1 MLRSLERATALII
14 ATLLLVASST
24 LIIRYLT
31 PQGEIANGGRWGQVL
46 AHFGTGNRHA
56 GAPSDRPD
64 LRAQSELRLVSQ
76 QTAVYP
82 VNEAAP
88 LGIQVSGRTVGL
100 AVEIIGLPRG
110 TAISSGRPLGAGIWR
125 IPARD
130 ISNAVIQPP
139 RGFGGAINLAVE
151 LRLADDTI
159 VGRGSLHLEWT
170 PKAASGQNESAG
182 GMVLLDTAPKEA
194 AATSATTD
202 ANAIHGAAPV
212 QRDHEPIERVIR
224 RSQILMSEGDVGAAR
239 TLLQGAAEAGDARA
253 ALALGATYDPT
264 MLATLQAPSITADVA
279 LARDWYKRAS
289 DFGSQEAQQRLNL
302 LASRDVGVA
311 IDHVEVARKVESE
324 LPARDAASVLASAKP
339 KKHVARL
346 RDQLRGL
353 ASDPFTPFAVY
364 TAGARVGADPDG
376 GVRMAIVKQYSWMN

>member
-14 ATLLLVASST
+14 AVLLLVASST

-31 PQGEIANGGRWGQVL
+31 PQGESTNSGRWGRVL
-46 AHFGTGNRHA
+46 AHFGTGKRHA

-64 LRAQSELRLVSQ
+64 LRAQSELRLVLQ
-76 QTAVYP
+76 QTGAYP
-82 VNEAAP
+82 ANEAAP
-88 LGIQVSGRTVGL
+88 IGIRVSGKTAGL

-110 TAISSGRPLGAGIWR
+110 TAISSGRPLGAGAWR
-125 IPARD
+125 IPAAD
-130 ISNAVIQPP
+130 ISNAMIHPP
-139 RGFGGAINLAVE
+139 RGFTGAINLAVE

-170 PKAASGQNESAG
+170 AKAASGQNESAG
-182 GMVLLDTAPKEA
+182 GMVLLDTAPNGA
-194 AATSATTD
+194 AATPATTD
-202 ANAIHGAAPV
+202 ANAIHGAAPA

-224 RSQILMSEGDVGAAR
+224 RSQDLMSAGDVGAAR
-239 TLLQGAAEAGDARA
+239 TLLQGAADTGDARA
-253 ALALGATYDPT
+253 ALALGATYDPI
-264 MLATLQAPSITADVA
+264 MLATLQAHSITADVA

-311 IDHVEVARKVESE
+311 IDRVEVARKVEPAV
-324 LPARDAASVLASAKP
+324 PARDAASVLASAKP

-346 RDQLRGL
+346 PNQLRGL

-364 TAGARVGADPDG
+364 AAGARVGVDPDG
-376 GVRMAIVKQYSWMN
+376 KVRMAIVKQYSWMN